1 MDNKKELETTDK
13 NEIMPAISD
22 DNIIAVA
29 AKAEERINAINK
41 IKRISLRVTNHHDWV
56 DQNSRPYLQ
65 ASGSEKV
72 ARLFGISWRIDE
84 PTMDL
89 EKDGHFAY
97 TYKGY
102 FSISGTTIEAIG
114 TRSSK
119 DPFFKKYSYSTGKKI
134 ELPVSEIDKTNVK
147 KAAYTNLIGNGI
159 TRLLG
164 IRNLTYDDL
173 KEAGINITKITKVEY
188 KLKGK
193 PQSQGSQVG
202 TQGAPAMKDPD
213 APATEPQQK
222 AIHAMLGKLDNKDEY
237 TKHTEVSNI
246 LQLKDIIT
254 SMGDISKKQASTVI
268 EHLQAEL
275 DKQK

>member
-1 MDNKKELETTDK
+1 MDKKELETTDK

-173 KEAGINITKITKVEY
+173 KEAGINIAKITKVEY
-188 KLKGK
+188 KSKGK
-193 PQSQGSQVG
+193 PQSQGTQAG
-202 TQGAPAMKDPD
+202 TQGATTTMKDLD

-237 TKHTEVSNI
+237 TKHTEVSNV
-246 LQLKDIIT
+246 LGLKDIIT
-254 SMGDISKKQASTVI
+254 SMGDITKKQASTVI

-275 DKQK
+275 DKTK